1 LHSSISE
8 TTTNTITELI
18 KVNEEPARIAITIT
32 YREPTKFTKWEWT
45 TYVKLKKT
53 YSFGKILIK
62 QREKIQMVQIDSGF
76 DANNK
81 REKDPFTTNTF
92 LKMLDNGRLEYVL
105 VLGSEQSRLR
115 GIKLICTLTMFR

>member
-1 LHSSISE
+1 MHSSISE

-62 QREKIQMVQIDSGF
+62 QREKIQMVQTDSGF
-76 DANNK
+76 DANK
-81 REKDPFTTNTF
+81 REKDPFTTKKF
-92 LKMLDNGRLEYVL
+92 LKMLDNGRQEYVL

-115 GIKLICTLTMFR
+115 GIKLICTLAM

>member
-1 LHSSISE
+1 MHSSISE

-18 KVNEEPARIAITIT
+18 KVNEESARIAITIT

-62 QREKIQMVQIDSGF
+62 QREKIQMVQTDSGF
-76 DANNK
+76 DDNK
-81 REKDPFTTNTF
+81 REKDPFTTNKF
-92 LKMLDNGRLEYVL
+92 LKMLDNGRQEYVL

-115 GIKLICTLTMFR
+115 GIKLICTLAMKR